1 MTSHTLE
8 LITSP
13 EEQWA
18 MLTKSY
24 TQKLPHAL
32 NELVDNSFAAFA
44 RTTGDMHLAIKITK
58 QTDHY
63 LITVSDNGPGISLTE
78 MPQALSAGKA
88 KRAGLNEH
96 GLGIKNV
103 LAFCCPDNT
112 GFDLISVPVGSGKHY
127 KVSAPWT
134 SPFTCS
140 EVSGSVHPYPS
151 GLTLSM
157 QVSEK
162 VLRYYGSSGFKLDTL
177 LGRLRHVLAT
187 TYALHPLMND
197 SRRHLRFTLNDE
209 QIRPEMPHYISR
221 TALDTTETVTL
232 AAGTGKPAVSVHLK
246 HYRLEKSNDGATEY
260 YRRNM
265 QSSGFYLF
273 LHSRLIKVLGV
284 KDLYDST
291 DNHNDFNPFVCTVN
305 VLGDPKGIPPTMTT
319 KNGLLETDALTQG
332 LYDYIRSKVSKAD
345 ARGSAT
351 DSRDRGENEMVADF
365 CEIRKANA
373 ADFGPDYELRENK
386 AFDLDGG
393 LKTPP
398 IDILE
403 IFATKVNV
411 YEAKRDTC
419 NMDDVM
425 QIWRNYRFIR
435 RISEFS
441 AKQIHCILLTSA
453 AEPNQQA
460 ALILEDLKTQDPTFL
475 FSIKTWASYG
485 IAKTR

>member
-13 EEQWA
+13 QEQWA

-63 LITVSDNGPGISLTE
+63 LITVSDNGPGISLAE

-112 GFDLISVPVGSGKHY
+112 GFELISVPVGSGKHY

-140 EVSGSVHPYPS
+140 EVAPASSCHPYPS

-162 VLRYYGSSGFKLDTL
+162 ILRYYGSSGFKLDTL
-177 LGRLRHVLAT
+177 ITRLRHILSV
-187 TYALHPLMND
+187 TYALHPHLSDN
-197 SRRHLRFTLNDE
+197 RRTLKFTLNEE
-209 QIRPEMPHYISR
+209 QIRPEMPRYVSR
-221 TALDTTETVTL
+221 TALDTTETVAL
-232 AAGTGKPAVSVHLK
+232 AEGRPPVSVHLK
-246 HYRLEKSNDGATEY
+246 HLRLDKGNDSATEY

-273 LHSRLIKVLGV
+273 LHHRLIKVLGI
-284 KDLYDST
+284 KDIYES
-291 DNHNDFNPFVCTVN
+291 DNHNDFNSFICIVDVY
-305 VLGDPKGIPPTMTT
+305 GDPCGIPPTMTT

-332 LYDYIRSKVSKAD
+332 LYEYIRGKVSKAD

-351 DSRDRGENEMVADF
+351 DSRDRGENELVAEF
-365 CEIRKANA
+365 SANRKANA
-373 ADFGPDYELRENK
+373 ADFGPDYELRENQT
-386 AFDLDGG
+386 FDIDGG

-403 IFATKVNV
+403 IFATKINV

-419 NMDDVM
+419 NVDDIM
-425 QIWRNYRFIR
+425 QIWRNYRFVR
-435 RISEFS
+435 RVPEFS
-441 AKQIHCILLTSA
+441 TKQIHCILLTSV
-453 AEPNQQA
+453 AEPNPA
-460 ALILEDLKTQDPTFL
+460 ASLILEDLRGLDPNFRFTVKQW
-475 FSIKTWASYG
+475 SSCG
-485 IAKTR
+485 IARTR

>member
-13 EEQWA
+13 QEQWA

-63 LITVSDNGPGISLTE
+63 LITVSDNGPGISLSE
-78 MPQALSAGKA
+78 LPQALSAGKA

-112 GFDLISVPVGSGKHY
+112 GFELISVPIGSGKAY

-140 EVSGSVHPYPS
+140 EVSGSSHPYPS

-157 QVSEK
+157 RVNEK
-162 VLRYYGSSGFKLDTL
+162 ILRYYGSSGFKLDTL
-177 LGRLRHVLAT
+177 ITRLRHILAV
-187 TYALHPLMND
+187 TYALHPHLSD
-197 SRRHLRFTLNDE
+197 PRRTLKFTLNEE
-209 QIRPEMPHYISR
+209 QIRPELPRYVSR
-221 TALDTTETVTL
+221 TALDTTETVAL
-232 AAGTGKPAVSVHLK
+232 ATGRPPVSVRLLHL
-246 HYRLEKSNDGATEY
+246 RIDKSNDAATEY

-273 LHSRLIKVLGV
+273 LHHRLIKVLGI
-284 KDLYDST
+284 KDMYES
-291 DNHNDFNPFVCTVN
+291 DNHNDFNPFVCIVD
-305 VLGDPKGIPPTMTT
+305 VYGDPSGIPPTMTT

-332 LYDYIRSKVSKAD
+332 LYEYIRSKVSKAD

-351 DSRDRGENEMVADF
+351 DSRDRGENELVAEF
-365 CEIRKANA
+365 CEIRKSNA
-373 ADFGPDYELRENK
+373 ADFGPEYELHENK

-398 IDILE
+398 IDVLE

-419 NMDDVM
+419 NVDDIM

-435 RISEFS
+435 RLPEFS
-441 AKQIHCILLTSA
+441 AKQIHCVLLTSA
-453 AEPNQQA
+453 AEPNPAA
-460 ALILEDLKTQDPTFL
+460 ALILEDLRAVDPNFRFTVKQW
-475 FSIKTWASYG
+475 SSCG
-485 IAKTR
+485 IARTR